1 MSGEKKLFGTTKS
14 QLCPSRVNSVRLTL
28 AITVW
33 ASKNGALFYV
43 SEVLDQLS
51 DILLCL
57 LFAEHANEEFAVF
70 WKKNCC
76 PNSTKVMKIL
86 VIAEGIRLGTGSK
99 EPTQFK

>member
-14 QLCPSRVNSVRLTL
+14 QFCPSRVNSVRLTL

-70 WKKNCC
+70 WNKKLLLKFNQSNE
-76 PNSTKVMKIL
+76 NS
-86 VIAEGIRLGTGSK
+86 GHCRRD
-99 EPTQFK
+99 